1 MRFDSV
7 PMVQFLTASVMLL
20 GLCLV
25 IYRVIFR
32 SPERVTHR
40 SPAPVRI
47 GMWRRLRTTLNPGR
61 LRSSHWKPAEASI
74 KQTYPI
80 RRGAFATVVGFPKL
94 GSRISSPLRS
104 EWSYSNGIWYLY
116 LANGKAH
123 WGEHQFVVGYE
134 TQEEADEQA
143 RALLGK
149 TIKIVYD
156 PDFPDD
162 SRPIFKS
169 SMGPAHEFG

>member
-1 MRFDSV
+1 MLFDSV
-7 PMVQFLTASVMLL
+7 AMVHLLTASVMLL

-32 SPERVTHR
+32 SPERVTR
-40 SPAPVRI
+40 CSPDPVRI
-47 GMWRRLRTTLNPGR
+47 GMLRRLRTALNPGR
-61 LRSSHWKPAEASI
+61 LRLSHWKPAEATI
-74 KQTYPI
+74 KQTYPV

-94 GSRISSPLRS
+94 GFRISSPLRS

-116 LANGKAH
+116 LADGKTR

-162 SRPIFKS
+162 SRPIFES
-169 SMGPAHEFG
+169 SLGPAHELG